1 MDNRRTSKMRTVRT
15 KVYKF
20 NELSEQAKQKA
31 IDTFRSND
39 NEVNFYAEEICDSA
53 KKVIKLFNLRT
64 GNEYSDI
71 RTSHIDDNILQLSGV
86 RLYKYIINNYYS
98 DLFTPAYIKTIYK
111 EWHCKLF
118 ICKLKTGRDGN
129 KYTQVYSKT
138 KKDNS
143 CVLTGVCYDMDILEP
158 IYKFLEKPSK
168 GITFEDLM
176 NEIGNAINK
185 TYSDND
191 DWVNSDEFITET
203 IEANEYEYTQ
213 DGRRF

>member
-1 MDNRRTSKMRTVRT
+1 VDNRRTNNMRTVRT

-39 NEVNFYAEEICDSA
+39 NEVNFYAEDICNSA
-53 KKVIKLFNLRT
+53 KKVIKLFNLKT

-98 DLFTPAYIKTIYK
+98 DLFTPAYIKTIDK

-118 ICKLKTGRDGN
+118 ICKVKTGMDGN

-143 CVLTGVCYDMDILEP
+143 CVLTGLCYDMDILKP
-158 IYKFLEKPSK
+158 IYDFLEKPSK
-168 GITFEDLM
+168 GTTFEDLM
-176 NEIGNAINK
+176 NEIGNAISK

-191 DWVNSDEFITET
+191 DWVNSDEFIIDT
-203 IEANEYEYTQ
+203 IESNDYEFTQ

>member
-31 IDTFRSND
+31 IDTFRSN
-39 NEVNFYAEEICDSA
+39 NNGVNFYAEDICNSA
-53 KKVIKLFNLRT
+53 KKVIELFNLKT

-168 GITFEDLM
+168 GTTFEDLM
-176 NEIGNAINK
+176 NEIGNAISK

-191 DWVNSDEFITET
+191 EWVNSDEFITET
-203 IEANEYEYTQ
+203 IESNDYEFTQ